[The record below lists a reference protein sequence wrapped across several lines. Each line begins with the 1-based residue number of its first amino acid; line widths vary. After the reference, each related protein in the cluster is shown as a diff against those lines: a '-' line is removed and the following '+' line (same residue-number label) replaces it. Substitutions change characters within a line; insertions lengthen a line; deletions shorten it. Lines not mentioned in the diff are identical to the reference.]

1 MKRIINAAELV
12 YPMIEDIK
20 TLINLRFNNLQSNN
34 KCQSIDYYPM
44 EKDDKSICIHLSYE
58 PNQED
63 LEFIR
68 LQFAT
73 DDPDKSIEE
82 VDLGNNTWRVWI
94 TNIIL

>member
-1 MKRIINAAELV
+1 MKRIINTAELI
-12 YPMIEDIK
+12 YPMLEDIK
-20 TLINLRFNNLQSNN
+20 TLINLRFKNISSDN

-44 EKDDKSICIHLSYE
+44 EKDDKSICIHLSYQ

-73 DDPDKSIEE
+73 DYSDKQIEE
-82 VDLGNNTWRVWI
+82 VDLGSNTWRVWI
-94 TNIIL
+94 TDITL